1 MSDFSELNE
10 YLMPLLID
18 VRRDRII
25 TACQNMAAAGNNQV
39 QPDIDRLLNMSND
52 GEAPDVIDDIHKMVF
67 EHMYNVT
74 LELGF
79 VWAEDVDWTSDFNLL
94 TDTLQALMLLDGIE
108 DYGEITR
115 ILTDELMSTEEKVT
129 DIFTATLAKDM
140 SILLERVN
148 QIAEEVII
156 GIAGAITGELVN
168 DEEELPPT
176 PELNYVKERLVKYRD
191 KLYKGLA
198 YEYIAC
204 GGALG
209 VDYESLL
216 QFFNDKLGTLID
228 TDLTVLTQELIGFAL
243 VSNIIDDMLQDE
255 VCKQLDIYVDDKM
268 RLQDLGAIVTGFFA

>member
-10 YLMPLLID
+10 YLMPLLVD
-18 VRRDRII
+18 VRRDRIV
-25 TACQNMAAAGNNQV
+25 TACQNLAAGGNNQL

-52 GEAPDVIDDIHKMVF
+52 GEAPDVIDDIHKMIF
-67 EHMYNVT
+67 EHMYTKT

-79 VWAEDVDWTSDFNLL
+79 MWAEDVDWLGDFNLL
-94 TDTLQALMLLDGIE
+94 TDVMQGLMLLDGVE
-108 DYGEITR
+108 DYGEITG
-115 ILTDELMSTEEKVT
+115 ILVDELRSNEEKVT
-129 DIFTATLAKDM
+129 DILTATLAKDM
-140 SILLERVN
+140 SILLERVD
-148 QIAEEVII
+148 QILEETVI
-156 GIAGAITGELVN
+156 GIAGAITGELV
-168 DEEELPPT
+168 DDDQLPP
-176 PELNYVKERLVKYRD
+176 PSGFEYVKDRLKKYHE
-191 KLYKGLA
+191 KFYKGLA

-216 QFFNDKLGTLID
+216 QFFNDQLGALID

-268 RLQDLGAIVTGFFA
+268 RLQDLGAIVTGFLA

>member
-79 VWAEDVDWTSDFNLL
+79 VWAEDVDWTTDFNLL

-148 QIAEEVII
+148 QIAEEVVI

-168 DEEELPPT
+168 DEEELPPST
-176 PELNYVKERLVKYRD
+176 EFNYVRERLIKYRD

-204 GGALG
+204 GGALA

-216 QFFNDKLGTLID
+216 QFFNDKLSTLID